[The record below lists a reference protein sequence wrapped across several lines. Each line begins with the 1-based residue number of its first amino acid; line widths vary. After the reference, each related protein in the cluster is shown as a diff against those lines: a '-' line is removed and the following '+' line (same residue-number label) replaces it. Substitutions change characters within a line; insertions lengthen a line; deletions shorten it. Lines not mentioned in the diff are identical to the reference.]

1 LSKAGRTR
9 PGTGSAGPAW
19 PHAVD
24 FVVITGLSG
33 AGRSEA
39 AKVLE
44 DVGYFVIDNLPPSL
58 IARVAELAIAG
69 REHAR
74 IALVVDA
81 RGGAFAG
88 DVSELTSALQPLRAQ
103 QLSLRILYLEASD
116 EVLVRRFE
124 QNRRRHPVAGE
135 RVVDSIAIERD
146 LLRELRADAD
156 LVIDTS
162 DLNVH
167 ELREKILAAFAD
179 EAAGLLVT
187 VTSFGFKYGLPLD
200 ADTVVDVR
208 FLPNPHW
215 VPELRPHTGLDAQVR
230 DYVLGQETT
239 KRFMDRLEELLE
251 VSLPG
256 YVREGKQYLT
266 IAIGCTGGKHRSV
279 VLSEELRD
287 WLQGKGYRAN
297 AVHRDME
304 RE

>member
-1 LSKAGRTR
+1 MSKGGRTAGR
-9 PGTGSAGPAW
+9 AW
-19 PHAVD
+19 SNPVD

-58 IARVAELAIAG
+58 IGRVAELALVG
-69 REHAR
+69 RDR
-74 IALVVDA
+74 SRVALVVDA
-81 RGGAFAG
+81 RGGAFAD
-88 DVSELTSALQPLRAQ
+88 DVSELQRALEPLRA
-103 QLSLRILYLEASD
+103 LTITLRVLFLEASD

-124 QNRRRHPVAGE
+124 HNRRRHPVAGE
-135 RVVDSIAIERD
+135 RVVDSIAIERE

-179 EAAGLLVT
+179 ESGGLLVT

-200 ADTVVDVR
+200 ADMVVDVR

-215 VPELRPHTGLDAQVR
+215 VPELRPHTGLDPQVR
-230 DYVLGQETT
+230 DYVLEQEAT
-239 KRFMDRLEELLE
+239 KRFMDRLQELLE

-279 VLSEELRD
+279 VLSEELRA
-287 WLQGKGYRAN
+287 WLQAKDYRVN
-297 AVHRDME
+297 VVHRDVE

>member
-1 LSKAGRTR
+1 LSKGGRTAGR
-9 PGTGSAGPAW
+9 AW
-19 PHAVD
+19 SNPVD

-58 IARVAELAIAG
+58 IGRVAELALAG
-69 REHAR
+69 RAHAH

-88 DVSELTSALQPLRAQ
+88 DVSELSSALQPLRDQ
-103 QLSLRILYLEASD
+103 QLTLRILYLEASD

-124 QNRRRHPVAGE
+124 HNRRRHPVAGE
-135 RVVDSIAIERD
+135 RVVDSIAIERE

-179 EAAGLLVT
+179 ESGGLLVT

-200 ADTVVDVR
+200 ADMVVDVR

-215 VPELRPHTGLDAQVR
+215 VPELRPHTGLDPQVR
-230 DYVLGQETT
+230 DYVLEQEAT
-239 KRFMDRLEELLE
+239 KRFMDRLQELLE

-279 VLSEELRD
+279 VLSEELRA
-287 WLQGKGYRAN
+287 WLQAKDYRVN
-297 AVHRDME
+297 VVHRDVE